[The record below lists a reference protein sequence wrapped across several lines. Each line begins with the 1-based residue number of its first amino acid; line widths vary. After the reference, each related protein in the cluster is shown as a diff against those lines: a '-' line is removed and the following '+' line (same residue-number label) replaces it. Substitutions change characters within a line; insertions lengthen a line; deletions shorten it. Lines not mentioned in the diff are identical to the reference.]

1 MCIEKPFYTKWKGR
15 LKLRGVE
22 LAGSQPGLSLYS
34 ELLQERYDVFKEHQ
48 PAQPSTSNSML
59 EWYIPSCLC
68 CFFLVLCNIIL
79 TSLAFIQFVKAA
91 DRG

>member
-48 PAQPSTSNSML
+48 PGPAKH
-59 EWYIPSCLC
+59 I
-68 CFFLVLCNIIL
+68 
-79 TSLAFIQFVKAA
+79 
-91 DRG
+91 

>member
-1 MCIEKPFYTKWKGR
+1 MAVHDVAFGLLLLLAVSKDIVVFDYFRQAWDPGVTGVCIEKPFYTKWKGR

-48 PAQPSTSNSML
+48 PGPAKH
-59 EWYIPSCLC
+59 I
-68 CFFLVLCNIIL
+68 
-79 TSLAFIQFVKAA
+79 
-91 DRG
+91 